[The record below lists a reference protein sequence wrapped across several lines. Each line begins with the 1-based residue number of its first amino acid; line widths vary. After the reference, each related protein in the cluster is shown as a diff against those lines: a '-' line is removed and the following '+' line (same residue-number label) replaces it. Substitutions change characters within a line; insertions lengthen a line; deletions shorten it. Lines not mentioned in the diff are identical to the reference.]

1 MSNLTK
7 VGVLGATSHVGLAL
21 LSKLT
26 QDHYQ
31 VFAFS
36 RQNSHAPI
44 NGVTWQAVANLSGGS
59 DVENNIPYWVS
70 LSPIAILPDYF
81 DALIAHGAK
90 RIAILSSTSR
100 FTKGQSSDPADRAL
114 AQSFIDS
121 EQRVQTW
128 AESNGIEWVIL
139 RPTLI
144 YGLGK
149 DKNVCEIIRLI
160 RRFGFFPLLG
170 EAKGLRQPVHCR
182 DVAHACHAALFS
194 SDATNKSYNLSGTE
208 VLSYRTMV
216 ERLFLAIERK
226 PRFIHVPLSLLRTG
240 FVLLRLLPRYRHW
253 SFSMAERMNQ
263 DMIFDHDDAKRDLN
277 FQPQAF
283 VPDAGDLPS

>member
-7 VGVLGATSHVGLAL
+7 VGILGATSHVGLAL
-21 LSKLT
+21 LSELT
-26 QDHYQ
+26 QADYP

-36 RQNSHAPI
+36 RQNSPAPI
-44 NGVTWQAVANLSGGS
+44 SGVTWQSVASLSGGS
-59 DVENNIPYWVS
+59 IVENNIPYWIS

-81 DALIAHGAK
+81 DALIAHGAQ
-90 RIAILSSTSR
+90 RIVVLSSTSR
-100 FTKGQSSDPADRAL
+100 FTKGQSADPGDRAL
-114 AQSFIDS
+114 AQSFIES
-121 EQRVQTW
+121 EKHVQEW
-128 AESNGIEWVIL
+128 AEKNGIEWVIL

-182 DVAHACHAALFS
+182 DVAHACYAALFS
-194 SDATNKSYNLSGTE
+194 NNATNKSYNITGAE
-208 VLSYRTMV
+208 VLSYRKMV
-216 ERLFLAIERK
+216 ERLFLAIDRK
-226 PRFIHVPLSLLRTG
+226 PRFVSVPMNLLRGLFSLLR
-240 FVLLRLLPRYRHW
+240 LIPRYRHW

-263 DMIFDHDDAKRDLN
+263 DMIFDHDDAARDLD
-277 FQPQAF
+277 FRPQSF
-283 VPDAGDLPS
+283 VIDAKDLP